1 MYVHT
6 YMYSHPL
13 HTRTEYIH
21 THYMH
26 TQKSGSTWRTAQ
38 KLTALLCILPT
49 ALRDFV
55 PAVRKGFSKVIWGLR
70 ILHGRCINGNEAVQM
85 HVQAGNRPIPDSDV
99 AAADKMII
107 EGFAM
112 LEGWYNGDPLI
123 SYLYTPTTDPLTCVC
138 APTTDP
144 LTYD

>member
-1 MYVHT
+1 
-6 YMYSHPL
+6 
-13 HTRTEYIH
+13 
-21 THYMH
+21 
-26 TQKSGSTWRTAQ
+26 
-38 KLTALLCILPT
+38 
-49 ALRDFV
+49 
-55 PAVRKGFSKVIWGLR
+55 
-70 ILHGRCINGNEAVQM
+70 
-85 HVQAGNRPIPDSDV
+85 
-99 AAADKMII
+99 MII